1 MKKFICLIASLLA
14 LMLCFSGCGDKVSAV
29 QVQRA
34 DALALAAQAELRYPG
49 MVVSENVVKISRDMS
64 KTVQELLVEEGQEVH
79 AGDVLFSYDSEA
91 LRLDLEKQNLE
102 LEKMKHELS
111 NCESQMKELQ
121 AQLNRTSN
129 ESDKLQLTLQINSL
143 ETQQLETTY
152 QIAAK
157 EKEIAQLQS
166 MVENVDV
173 TSPVDGSIRKI
184 DEQGTEGDGTYIT
197 IQQSGAYK
205 IKGTLNELSM
215 MNGINVG
222 AEVLIT
228 SRVDPAQT
236 WHGYVSGIDM
246 ENAESGS
253 GSDGI
258 YYGGYIDP
266 MTSTTKY
273 PFYVELDSTEGL
285 LLGQHVYLRLEAQEQ
300 MQTGL
305 SISSAF
311 ICYEESDGSTYVWA
325 ENRGKLEKRTVT
337 LGEYDMMNDTY
348 AIVDGL
354 TAEDYI
360 AFPDYELCAEGV
372 PTTRTQPVQEGTTP
386 EVDVESVVAY

>member
-1 MKKFICLIASLLA
+1 MKKFICLIASLLT
-14 LMLCFSGCGDKVSAV
+14 LMLCFSGCGEKASAV

-121 AQLNRTSN
+121 AQLNRTGN

-222 AEVLIT
+222 AEVMIT

-236 WHGYVSGIDM
+236 WHGYVSGLDM

-253 GSDGI
+253 GSDGF

-273 PFYVELDSTEGL
+273 PFYVELDSTDGL
-285 LLGQHVYLRLEAQEQ
+285 LLGQHVYIQLAAAGTTDGLWVPDYYLTDGVMDEFGYQ
-300 MQTGL
+300 MTQAAVFVANGQ
-305 SISSAF
+305 
-311 ICYEESDGSTYVWA
+311 G
-325 ENRGKLEKRTVT
+325 RLEKRTVT
-337 LGEYDMMNDTY
+337 LGAYNEQSGAYE
-348 AIVDGL
+348 ILEGL
-354 TAEDYI
+354 SGEDYV
-360 AFPDYELCAEGV
+360 AD
-372 PTTRTQPVQEGTTP
+372 PTMPGCEVGAAVTYLNAADMTGT
-386 EVDVESVVAY
+386 VNY